1 MKEVQNMIGMT
12 LELTT
17 EYIQYLMIALTFAE
31 VNKSCII
38 PKGTIDEMQDVL
50 AELNSMCTEK
60 NGYRLSVEVSAE

>member
-1 MKEVQNMIGMT
+1 MTGMT

-17 EYIQYLMIALTFAE
+17 EHLQYLMIALTFAE

-50 AELNSMCTEK
+50 AELNSMCNAK
-60 NGYRLSVEVSAE
+60 NGYRLSVEVSAD